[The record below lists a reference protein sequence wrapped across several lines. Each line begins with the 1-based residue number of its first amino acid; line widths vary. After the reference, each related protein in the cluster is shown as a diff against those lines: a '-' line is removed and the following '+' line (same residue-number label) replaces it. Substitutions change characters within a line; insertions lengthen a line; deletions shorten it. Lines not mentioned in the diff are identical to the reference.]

1 MNSALGGL
9 GEEQRMHGAQSQLNV
24 ADCGILDKSLP
35 SQDPQDTPMQEALE
49 TDHPGTALFPAL
61 L

>member
-1 MNSALGGL
+1 
-9 GEEQRMHGAQSQLNV
+9 MHGAQSQFNA
-24 ADCGILDKSLP
+24 ADYGILDKSLP